1 MPVLVAKCDNIC
13 KRKLSDNVVFADQG
27 LPITIRKPGFIY
39 KFFIST
45 VSIYHSPYVYSQQA
59 RMILLKNALIAGKIL
74 CPFISVNKKSISKI
88 CS

>member
-13 KRKLSDNVVFADQG
+13 NRKLSDNVDFADQG

-59 RMILLKNALIAGKIL
+59 RMISLKNALIPGKIL
-74 CPFISVNKKSISKI
+74 CPFMK
-88 CS
+88 